1 MPVCEFGVMLPG
13 RLVLVRW
20 AAWTSAARAGYKRR
34 VRVMLVGTD
43 TDCGKTTVACAL
55 LRAARV
61 AGLKVLPF
69 KPAASGPAGPDAD
82 PERLLAAAAL
92 PGLTRELLCP
102 LRFAEPVAPGLAE
115 DGASDMSKWAC
126 LEGQPE
132 PAALVGA
139 RTALEA
145 LEARHAPDLTLVEG
159 AGGLWVPMPGGSWL
173 PAWVSGLAA
182 APVVVGRLGL
192 GTINHCLLT
201 IRGLRQLGLPPLGF
215 FLAQTQPGVEASHA
229 HNERMIAAASGLEC
243 LGVLAYGA
251 DPEDTSWLRP
261 GAWARLRSGR

>member
-1 MPVCEFGVMLPG
+1 MDG
-13 RLVLVRW
+13 RG
-20 AAWTSAARAGYKRR
+20 AGGYKRR
-34 VRVMLVGTD
+34 VRVILVGTD

-61 AGLKVLPF
+61 AGLRVLPF
-69 KPAASGPAGPDAD
+69 KPAASGPAGPGGD

-92 PGLTRELLCP
+92 PGLTREQLCP
-102 LRFAEPVAPGLAE
+102 LRFAAPVAPGLAE
-115 DGASDMSKWAC
+115 DGALHMSQWTC
-126 LEGQPE
+126 LESQAE
-132 PAALVGA
+132 PAALAGV
-139 RTALEA
+139 RTALAE
-145 LEARHAPDLTLVEG
+145 LEAKYVPDLTMIEG

-201 IRGLRQLGLPPLGF
+201 ILGLRQLGLPPLGF
-215 FLAQTQPGVEASHA
+215 FLTQTVPGVEASHA
-229 HNERMIAAASGLEC
+229 HNERVIAAASGLEC
-243 LGVLAYGA
+243 LGVLGYGA
-251 DPEDTSWLRP
+251 EPEDHGWLRP